1 VRALLRTVSLACSS
15 TLSLPGPSD
24 PLSLKSPRSASP
36 ATTSAKRLPQPLA
49 RLCWNQLPAMQPHEQ
64 QRDRRARGRSR
75 RSRVIV
81 AANNEQGAE
90 TRSGHDCHFLSFLP
104 IQASDSLRL
113 LLLLA
118 SSHGLGAN
126 ILSRLAILRASL
138 LAIQRQTKESA
149 PCSACTAAGSRP
161 GPGCGFSRTH
171 PPCHYSA
178 PSRVHIVVG
187 GLVCRV
193 GEARRLL

>member
-1 VRALLRTVSLACSS
+1 MHMCIQLAPRTRLPHECPVVGHGGRLPLRCIDLAC
-15 TLSLPGPSD
+15 
-24 PLSLKSPRSASP
+24 RRCASR
-36 ATTSAKRLPQPLA
+36 TT
-49 RLCWNQLPAMQPHEQ
+49 
-64 QRDRRARGRSR
+64 
-75 RSRVIV
+75 V
-81 AANNEQGAE
+81 AE
-90 TRSGHDCHFLSFLP
+90 THAPFAPSTNPMQSRHAGGNHQNRHILSIRSGTGNTG
-104 IQASDSLRL
+104 SDSYGSSQSDKASCRL
-113 LLLLA
+113 ILLA

-126 ILSRLAILRASL
+126 IISRLAILRASL

-171 PPCHYSA
+171 PPYHYSA